1 MLTPIDRTIVAAL
14 QELGVSPNPQILR
27 PHLERLMLIA
37 CHQGDIAAA
46 FAYAATHRPGLRDPE
61 CAQKETSLNRAGLA
75 ILARDDE
82 ALDDTALHDARV
94 HCRPGPLRDALT
106 DAIGRRTLLA
116 LVAARPIDVDRPRR
130 RL

>member
-1 MLTPIDRTIVAAL
+1 MLTPIDRTIVSAL
-14 QELGVSPNPQILR
+14 QDLGATPNPQILR

-37 CHQGDIAAA
+37 GHHGDIAAA
-46 FAYAATHRPGLRDPE
+46 FVFAATHRPGLRDPE
-61 CAQKETSLNRAGLA
+61 CAQKESALNYAGLA
-75 ILARDDE
+75 ILSRDDE
-82 ALDDTALHDARV
+82 SLDDATLQEARV

-116 LVAARPIDVDRPRR
+116 LVAARPTPVGAPRR